1 MKKIITLILAG
12 CIALST
18 TACTIEQAANS
29 AVDLV
34 NSLNTSDSPEVKS
47 VKNSYLTSYSDKITV
62 GKALDSFLGNPIWQY
77 FESEDHQ
84 KVVQCNGTCQYN
96 DKTVEAKIQFLLN
109 DDDTFE
115 IHAMSLND
123 IDQNMLMM
131 AAFMGKV
138 YESAGVE
145 DAWEDDSAEDELKG
159 STSTSSSQNTQVS
172 TQTNTQTN
180 NNNSVSTP
188 PPYGDIGDVGV
199 ISTDGYDLDQYYVT
213 DTLLDRLSQD
223 EVRILLNALYAHY
236 GYTFTTEQY
245 AQFFSSK
252 PWYSSRGTSMSDC
265 ESRFN
270 DYERKNKETITAY
283 ETRKGWRKTL
293 FIILA
298 TLVLSLTSCAMS
310 TDEIET
316 YLTSIDSSYQNGAYK
331 QAQTEIEKLNK
342 STKNM
347 TEEQKS
353 KYEELQPLIEYAT
366 QKAVRLI
373 ML

>member
-1 MKKIITLILAG
+1 MKKDNHINIG
-12 CIALST
+12 RVIALST

-62 GKALDSFLGNPIWQY
+62 GKALDSFLEILYGSIL
-77 FESEDHQ
+77 
-84 KVVQCNGTCQYN
+84 KVRTIKKLYNVMVCQYN

-123 IDQNMLMM
+123 IDQNLLMM

-145 DAWEDDSAEDELKG
+145 DTWEDDSAEDELKG
-159 STSTSSSQNTQVS
+159 SASASSSQNTQVS

-213 DTLLDRLSQD
+213 DTLLDGLTQE

-236 GYTFTTEQY
+236 GYTFTTEKY

-283 ETRKGWRKTL
+283 ETRKGWR
-293 FIILA
+293 
-298 TLVLSLTSCAMS
+298 
-310 TDEIET
+310 
-316 YLTSIDSSYQNGAYK
+316 
-331 QAQTEIEKLNK
+331 
-342 STKNM
+342 
-347 TEEQKS
+347 
-353 KYEELQPLIEYAT
+353 
-366 QKAVRLI
+366 
-373 ML
+373 